1 MGAKIAEALD
11 LTLPLVLQGG
21 WAYDQHS
28 LQAELLP
35 QQLSQGDGLHRL
47 SQTHFVGQQ
56 GAAGTGGEQHA
67 LFLVGIEVYLQQT
80 VKRLALGA
88 LREKM
93 IQPGIALQ

>member
-1 MGAKIAEALD
+1 MKFTPD
-11 LTLPLVLQGG
+11 DPLIWSVRTFI
-21 WAYDQHS
+21 Y
-28 LQAELLP
+28 E
-35 QQLSQGDGLHRL
+35 
-47 SQTHFVGQQ
+47 HFVATT
-56 GAAGTGGEQHA
+56 AAPTVLTIVDRFALTVDEATAVLTALHEQHA